1 MKNTGAVLKQTLQ
14 EWLEEGKQK
23 YGEDVKKWKFKC
35 PACGHISS
43 VQEFIDAGAGGNSAY
58 QECIGRVNNGKGEDG
73 MKGKDNGYGCNWA
86 AFGLFGTLGKGRI
99 VVTEDKKEVG
109 VFDFAD

>member
-1 MKNTGAVLKQTLQ
+1 MSDKRIVIKQTRQ

-23 YGEDVKKWKFKC
+23 YGKDFKRWKFKC
-35 PACGHISS
+35 PACKHISS
-43 VQEFIDAGAGGNSAY
+43 VQEFIDAGADGSSAY
-58 QECIGRVNNGKGEDG
+58 QECIGRVNGKGEDG
-73 MKGKDNGYGCNWA
+73 MKGKDKGYGCNWA
-86 AFGLFGTLGKGRI
+86 AYGLFGTLGKGRI